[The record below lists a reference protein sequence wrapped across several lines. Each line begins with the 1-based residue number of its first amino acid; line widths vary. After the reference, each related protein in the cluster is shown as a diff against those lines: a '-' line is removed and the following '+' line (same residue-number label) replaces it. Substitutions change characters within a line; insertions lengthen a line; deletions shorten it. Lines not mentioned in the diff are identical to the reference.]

1 MTRFLPRFLSPS
13 LVVSLSLITPAL
25 AQSTTPAT
33 NPSPGRAPNSPAAF
47 RGAHAEN
54 FASRPDTFFAS
65 PEGQSIAANVLT
77 WQTPRGAWSKN
88 YDPTHPHV
96 EGAPFGEWETVDTID
111 NGATYSE
118 LRILAKANAA
128 KATPAYTAAFLNGFD
143 HLLAAQYDNGGWP
156 QRFPN
161 SPEPYGRHI
170 TYNDNAMTEVMIFLK
185 EILDNHPQYAFIDA
199 DRRAKSKAAFDK
211 GLDCILKCQIL
222 VDGKPTGWCAQHDE
236 VTLAPAKA
244 RAYELPSF
252 SGSEGA
258 SLALFLMSLDHPDD
272 RTKAA
277 IRGAAA
283 WFDKVKLTGIKVT
296 TQPGP
301 DGRPNR
307 VLVQDP
313 NAPPLWARFYDLD
326 TQQPFF
332 CGRDGIKKSSM
343 ADIESER
350 RNGYAWYGTWGQ
362 KVATQFAQWQ
372 KDPVNR

>member
-1 MTRFLPRFLSPS
+1 MIYPIFRATA
-13 LVVSLSLITPAL
+13 PAL
-25 AQSTTPAT
+25 AVLALALLPAPLLAQTSTPAT
-33 NPSPGRAPNSPAAF
+33 SPGRPPSSPAAF

-54 FASRPDTFFAS
+54 FASRPESFFAS
-65 PEGQSIAANVLT
+65 ADGQKIADNVLT

-128 KATPAYTAAFLNGFD
+128 KANPAYTAAFLKGFD
-143 HLLAAQYDNGGWP
+143 KLLEAQYDNGGWP
-156 QRFPN
+156 QRFPD

-199 DRRAKSKAAFDK
+199 DRRAKAKTAFDK
-211 GLDCILKCQIL
+211 GLDCILKCQIV

-236 VTLAPAKA
+236 KTLAPAKA

-258 SLALFLMSLDHPDD
+258 SLAVFLMSLPHPDD

-283 WFDKVKLTGIKVT
+283 WFDKVKLTGIRVGSET
-296 TQPGP
+296 GP

-307 VLVQDP
+307 VVVQDP
-313 NAPPLWARFYDLD
+313 AAPPLWARFYDLD
-326 TQQPFF
+326 TQKPFF

-343 ADIESER
+343 ADIEAER
-350 RNGYAWYGTWGQ
+350 RNGYAWYGNWGNA
-362 KVATQFAQWQ
+362 VATRFAQWQ
-372 KDPVNR
+372 KENPQ